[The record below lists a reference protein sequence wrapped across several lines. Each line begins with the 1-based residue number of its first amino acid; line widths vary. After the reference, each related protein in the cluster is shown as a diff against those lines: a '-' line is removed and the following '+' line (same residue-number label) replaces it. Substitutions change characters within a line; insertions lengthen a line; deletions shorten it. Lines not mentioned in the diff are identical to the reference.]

1 MRPLLAAFLIVQIA
15 AADAIVVTR
24 AMTATTIAEIYVA
37 RDGIRVELEIG
48 VPDLK
53 AFHNILPDELRARL
67 GLDAA
72 PLDERLSRFFSEDW
86 VLKADGKTLGW
97 KIEGIEGRRRIR
109 RDEITGESIGESE
122 ETVVF
127 LVVRYPFK
135 EQPKTLSI
143 KAPSGEGGA
152 LASVGFLV
160 YHEGLPV
167 NDFRYLGRE
176 ETVDLDWDDPWFSK
190 FRNRNLSRT
199 YSSPIQAFLYV
210 DHFEVRKEIIVRPK
224 DLQRWV
230 DLGLEGRET
239 IPAGEQAEL
248 KRKVAEFLASR
259 NPVTIDGKA
268 AKGELDRIHF
278 VRRTLRT
285 TGVIDPPEDLSTISA
300 TLGVIFV
307 YPVESLPQKA
317 TMRWELF
324 GERVEKIPTV
334 ATDEAGGLPS
344 YVTRD
349 DPELVWQNF
358 LTNPS
363 RPSLVDIAP
372 PPAGG
377 PALPVASIAVSLFA
391 FLALLLKR
399 RVLFAIGI
407 VAAIALW
414 PLVQFPLTGPGELG
428 DEPAREVLSGLLKNV
443 YRAFDFRGEGAIYDT
458 LERSASGDLL
468 TRIYLE
474 TRRAL
479 ELQNQG
485 GARAKVKEV
494 EILNAETASLE
505 EGVGF
510 RSRCTWNVAG
520 SVGHWGHIHQ
530 RRNQYEAEFQVRPVD
545 GVWKITGLELLSERR
560 L

>member
-1 MRPLLAAFLIVQIA
+1 MRPLLAALLIVQVA

-37 RDGIRVELEIG
+37 KDGIRVELEIG
-48 VPDLK
+48 VSDLK
-53 AFHNILPDELRARL
+53 AFHNILPDELRTRL
-67 GLDAA
+67 GLEAA
-72 PLDERLSRFFSEDW
+72 PLDQRVPRFFAEDW
-86 VLKADGKTLGW
+86 VLKADGKPLGW
-97 KIEGIEGRRRIR
+97 KIEEIQGRRRIR
-109 RDEITGESIGESE
+109 RDEITGETIGESE

-127 LVVRYPFK
+127 LAVRYPLA
-135 EQPKTLSI
+135 ERPKTLSI
-143 KAPSGEGGA
+143 RPPSAEGGVTA
-152 LASVGFLV
+152 NVGFLV

-167 NDFRYLGRE
+167 NDFRYLGKE
-176 ETVDLDWDDPWFSK
+176 ETVDLDWKDPWFSK
-190 FRNRNLSRT
+190 FRNRNLRRK

-230 DLGLEGRET
+230 DLGLEGKEI

-259 NPVTIDGKA
+259 NPVTIDGSKA
-268 AKGELDRIHF
+268 RGELDRIHF
-278 VRRTLRT
+278 VRRTLRM
-285 TGVIDPPEDLSTISA
+285 TGVIDPPEDLPTLSA

-307 YPVESLPQKA
+307 YPVQALPQKA

-324 GERVEKIPTV
+324 GERIEKIPTV

-344 YVTRD
+344 YVTPD

-363 RPSLVDIAP
+363 RPTLVDIAP

-377 PALPVASIAVSLFA
+377 PALPVVSIGVALFA
-391 FLALLLKR
+391 LLALLRRR

-407 VAAIALW
+407 VAALALW
-414 PLVQFPLTGPGELG
+414 PLVRFPLTGPGELG
-428 DEPAREVLSGLLKNV
+428 DQPAKEVLSGLLQNV

-485 GARAKVKEV
+485 GARAKVKKV
-494 EILNAETASLE
+494 EILKTETAPLE

-545 GVWKITGLELLSERR
+545 GVWKITGLELLGERR

>member
-1 MRPLLAAFLIVQIA
+1 MRPLLAAFLIVQFA
-15 AADAIVVTR
+15 AADAIVVTK
-24 AMTATTIAEIYVA
+24 AMSATTIAEIFVA
-37 RDGIRVELEIG
+37 RDRIRVELEIG

-53 AFHNILPDELRARL
+53 AFHNILPDELRTRL
-67 GLDAA
+67 GLQAA
-72 PLDERLSRFFSEDW
+72 PLDGRIRRFFAEDW
-86 VLKADGKTLGW
+86 VLKADGKPLGW
-97 KIEGIEGRRRIR
+97 AIEEIEGRRRIR
-109 RDEITGESIGESE
+109 RDEITGEAIGEAE

-127 LVVRYPFK
+127 LAVRYPLAQK
-135 EQPKTLSI
+135 PKTLSI
-143 KAPSGEGGA
+143 QPPSAEGGVSA
-152 LASVGFLV
+152 NVGFLV

-167 NDFRYLGRE
+167 NDFRYLGRQ
-176 ETVDLDWDDPWFSK
+176 ETVDLDWEDPWFSR
-190 FRNRNLSRT
+190 FRNRNLRRT

-230 DLGLEGRET
+230 DLGLEGKEI

-248 KRKVAEFLASR
+248 KRKVAEFLAAR
-259 NPVTIDGKA
+259 NPVTIDGKE

-285 TGVIDPPEDLSTISA
+285 TGVIDPPEDLPTLSA

-307 YPVESLPQKA
+307 YPVESLPQTA

-344 YVTRD
+344 YVTAD
-349 DPELVWQNF
+349 DPHLVWQNF

-363 RPSLVDIAP
+363 RPGFVDIAP
-372 PPAGG
+372 APTGG
-377 PALPVASIAVSLFA
+377 PALPVVSVGV
-391 FLALLLKR
+391 ALLAIVALLFKR
-399 RVLFAIGI
+399 RVLFAVGI
-407 VAAIALW
+407 IAALALW
-414 PLVQFPLTGPGELG
+414 PLVQISVTGPGELA
-428 DEPAREVLSGLLKNV
+428 DEPAEQVLSGLLKNV
-443 YRAFDFRGEGAIYDT
+443 YRAFDFRGEEAIYDT

-494 EILNAETASLE
+494 EILKTETAPLE

-510 RSRCTWNVAG
+510 KSRCTWNVAG
-520 SVGHWGHIHQ
+520 AVGHWGHIHR